1 MPLTPNKKQTMIE
14 QLKKAVLEK
23 KASKAGKND
32 SNYLAQLER
41 ELTSYTDPKVYEFLK
56 TGDLENIFENTLM
69 SDWMNEFPLEN
80 INDLSNAMFFS
91 AWKND
96 YFVEEY
102 IGIRSIWSDE
112 KLNGDKRIHD
122 VYDKTYGSLLY
133 TEDVAE
139 VISIVFGINKGE
151 SNQIISDFKDEYW
164 LHKKDDPK
172 EFYAKFIEAGLKN
185 TTESKYILRHI
196 ASSVFLAC
204 SYCYPKDELMNRAKK
219 TYQLAY
225 FKTYHP
231 EEFNK
236 CFEKPA

>member
-14 QLKKAVLEK
+14 QFKKAVLQKETAK
-23 KASKAGKND
+23 TGKND
-32 SNYLAQLER
+32 SNLAQLER

-56 TGDLENIFENTLM
+56 TGDLEHIFENTLM
-69 SDWMNEFPLEN
+69 SDWMDEFPLEN

-112 KLNGDKRIHD
+112 KLCGDKRIHD
-122 VYDKTYGSLLY
+122 VYDRTYGSLLY

-139 VISIVFGINKGE
+139 IMSIVFRINKGE
-151 SNQIISDFKDEYW
+151 SDQIISDLRDDYW
-164 LHKKDDPK
+164 LNKKDDPK

-196 ASSVFLAC
+196 ASSVFLAS
-204 SYCYPKDELMNRAKK
+204 SYCYPKDVLMNRAKT

-231 EEFNK
+231 EQFNK
-236 CFEKPA
+236 CFEKANK